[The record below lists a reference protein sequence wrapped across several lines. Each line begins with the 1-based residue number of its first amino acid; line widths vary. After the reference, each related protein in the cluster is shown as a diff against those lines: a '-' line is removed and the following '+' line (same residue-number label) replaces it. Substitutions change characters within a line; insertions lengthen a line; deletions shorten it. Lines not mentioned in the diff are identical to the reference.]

1 MASSEKREV
10 SEELMAERA
19 VMWTGFVRLST
30 YAIVSIALVLI
41 LMALFLL

>member
-1 MASSEKREV
+1 MASSENREV

-19 VMWTGFVRLST
+19 VMWTGFIKLST

-41 LMALFLL
+41 LMALFRL